1 MRLWRGKQNM
11 NEKSKASN
19 SSKGFVW
26 LVGAGPGDPGLITVK
41 GLRCVAEAD
50 VILYDLL
57 SNPELLNT
65 ARPDCE
71 LICSGKRAGRH
82 SMKQEE
88 INELLGQ
95 KALEGK
101 RVCRLKGGDPF
112 VFGRGGEEA
121 LYLHELSI
129 PFEVVPGVSSSIAA
143 PAYAGIPVTHRDCT
157 SSLRIITGHE
167 DPTKQESSLDW
178 NEIAASSGTLVF
190 LMGVRNLPTIAE
202 RLIEGGRPAT
212 TPAAV
217 ISNGTLPNQ
226 FTVTGTLENIAR
238 RVEESGL
245 EPPAVTVV
253 GEVVALREQLSW
265 FEKRPLFGRR
275 ILVTRARAQA
285 SDFGEALQNL
295 GAYVIQAPTIRIKNL
310 AGSDE
315 MRQTVRNLNTVDWIV
330 FTSVNGVDAFMET
343 LTLERLDVRILAGK
357 QIVAIGPATSERLQR
372 SGLRADLIPE
382 RFVAEAILESLDK
395 QGSVS
400 GQTFLLP
407 RTEIARPEL
416 AKGLQA
422 RGAHV
427 IEVSAYETLPEEELS
442 QEILDDLEAGK
453 YDLVTFTSSSTVH
466 NFATAIPKDRRPVI
480 LEKVHA
486 ASIGPVTSATI
497 DEYKIPIAVAAKAS
511 TIPAL
516 VDAIAAFF
524 ASKPK

>member
-1 MRLWRGKQNM
+1 M
-11 NEKSKASN
+11 NDNACTTN
-19 SSKGFVW
+19 PTTGFVW
-26 LVGAGPGDPGLITVK
+26 LVGAGPGDPGLITTK
-41 GLRCVAEAD
+41 GLRCVSEAD

-57 SNPELLNT
+57 SNPDLLNA

-71 LICSGKRAGRH
+71 LICSGKRAGQH

-88 INELLGQ
+88 INTLLGQ

-101 RVCRLKGGDPF
+101 KVCRLKGGDPF

-121 LYLHELSI
+121 LYLHELNV
-129 PFEVVPGVSSSIAA
+129 PFEIVPGVSSSIAA

-167 DPTKQESSLDW
+167 DPTKAESSLDW
-178 NEIAASSGTLVF
+178 KEIAATQGTLVF
-190 LMGVRNLPTIAE
+190 LMGVRNLSIIAR
-202 RLIEGGRPAT
+202 RLMEGGRLAT
-212 TPAAV
+212 TPVAV

-226 FTVTGTLENIAR
+226 FTVTGTLEDIAQ

-253 GEVVALREQLSW
+253 GDVVALRGQLNW

-285 SDFGEALQNL
+285 SEFSDALQNL
-295 GAYVIQAPTIRIKNL
+295 GAFVTQAPTIRINNL
-310 AGSDE
+310 AQSQA
-315 MRQTVRNLNTVDWIV
+315 MRQAVRDLGSVDWIV
-330 FTSVNGVDAFMET
+330 FTSVNGVDAFVET
-343 LTLERLDVRILAGK
+343 LDLEGLDMRALAGK
-357 QIVAIGPATSERLQR
+357 QVVAIGPATAERLQR
-372 SGLRADLIPE
+372 SGLRPDLVPE
-382 RFVAEAILESLDK
+382 RFVAEAILECLDK
-395 QGSVS
+395 QGRIS

-422 RGAHV
+422 RGARV
-427 IEVSAYETLPEEELS
+427 IEVAAYETLPESALS
-442 QEILDDLEAGK
+442 DEVLEDLEQDQF
-453 YDLVTFTSSSTVH
+453 DLVTFTSSSTVQ
-466 NFATAIPKDRRPVI
+466 NFVKALPPERQENLLK
-480 LEKVHA
+480 KVRA

-497 DEYKIPIAVAAKAS
+497 EEYNLPLVVAAKAS

-516 VDAIAAFF
+516 VDAIVAHCT
-524 ASKPK
+524 SKPK